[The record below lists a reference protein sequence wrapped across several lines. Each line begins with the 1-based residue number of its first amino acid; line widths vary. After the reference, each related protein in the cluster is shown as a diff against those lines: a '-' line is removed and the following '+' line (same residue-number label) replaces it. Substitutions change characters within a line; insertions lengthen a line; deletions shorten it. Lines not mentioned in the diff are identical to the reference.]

1 MKLRHGHRVTLSR
14 TKIGNLSKKIF
25 HFTERGKKHQ
35 TLDELKQRR
44 NITNMTTTHDAHAL
58 PSEFSVDGVDGSGTK
73 SSNVG
78 FLWMIFRG
86 TFSVAATP
94 GVWGPLRWWR
104 W

>member
-1 MKLRHGHRVTLSR
+1 MAIGLHCPGQRLVTFQRKFSISR
-14 TKIGNLSKKIF
+14 R
-25 HFTERGKKHQ
+25 EEKKHQ

-78 FLWMIFRG
+78 FLWMIIRG